1 MERGYQTPQI
11 EIESERCC
19 QAQVPIIPR
28 ISPCLLPIQ
37 ITPKSRFSSFLTDP
51 KTNMSCGSLSPI
63 SPRPS
68 PTASLKDLKILVTDS
83 DNNNSVFVNFN
94 EVDVDEG
101 KKFADPVNVTASQSL
116 YGSTSQMVNTSNCP
130 TATDGKIKSKIAIWT
145 LVGVSSVVLC
155 HCIGLAVF
163 LSSSVIGIP
172 IAILGVGLIVF
183 VSWISYRTM
192 RSKSNGIQ
200 RHEYQRLGG
209 KNYCG
214 CSPSMTNIFYQ
225 CSHESGSNMRR
236 GSTASRNK
244 FAYESFY

>member
-1 MERGYQTPQI
+1 
-11 EIESERCC
+11 
-19 QAQVPIIPR
+19 
-28 ISPCLLPIQ
+28 
-37 ITPKSRFSSFLTDP
+37 
-51 KTNMSCGSLSPI
+51 MSCGSLSPI

-68 PTASLKDLKILVTDS
+68 PTSSLKDLKILVTDS

-101 KKFADPVNVTASQSL
+101 KKLADPVTASQSL

-145 LVGVSSVVLC
+145 VVGVSSVVLC

-183 VSWISYRTM
+183 VSWIR
-192 RSKSNGIQ
+192 
-200 RHEYQRLGG
+200 
-209 KNYCG
+209 
-214 CSPSMTNIFYQ
+214 
-225 CSHESGSNMRR
+225 
-236 GSTASRNK
+236 
-244 FAYESFY
+244 